1 MDLNLT
7 DMDGNPVTIKD
18 LCAGHK
24 VTMINCRGA
33 CFVTS
38 VQKITP

>member
-18 LCAGHK
+18 LYGHK
-24 VTMINCRGA
+24 VTMINCWGT